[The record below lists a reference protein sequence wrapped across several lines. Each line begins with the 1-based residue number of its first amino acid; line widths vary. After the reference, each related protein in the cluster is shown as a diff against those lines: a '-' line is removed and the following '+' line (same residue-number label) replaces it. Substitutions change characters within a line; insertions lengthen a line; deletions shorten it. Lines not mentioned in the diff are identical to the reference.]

1 MAVSAYRPGNPHG
14 LPGGAEL
21 REDAMNVELKP
32 RRDLF
37 PVPAPANDNAE
48 RRRESEPR
56 RRAVIY
62 KPAKSVMT
70 SGRAG
75 TKRWLLEFEPQSAP
89 FIEPLMGW
97 TGSTDPM
104 AQMRLTFPSR
114 EAAVAYAQRH
124 GLDYEVREPTEW
136 VKAQVR
142 ANNSQPQPTPLWS
155 VELLPDFNNLLLDV
169 GRLGLFPIWP
179 PERICAERGMR
190 D

>member
-1 MAVSAYRPGNPHG
+1 
-14 LPGGAEL
+14 
-21 REDAMNVELKP
+21 MNVELKP

-37 PVPAPANDNAE
+37 PVPAPAPANDNAE

-62 KPAKSVMT
+62 KPAKSAMT

-97 TGSTDPM
+97 TGSTDPLP
-104 AQMRLTFPSR
+104 QVRLTFPSR

-124 GLDYEVREPTEW
+124 RLDYEVRKPTES
-136 VKAQVR
+136 VNAQVR
-142 ANNSQPQPTPLWS
+142 ANNPQAQPMPLSS

-169 GRLGLFPIWP
+169 GTTGTASNL
-179 PERICAERGMR
+179 AA
-190 D
+190 

>member
-1 MAVSAYRPGNPHG
+1 M
-14 LPGGAEL
+14 

-37 PVPAPANDNAE
+37 PVPAPAPDNDNAE

-62 KPAKSVMT
+62 KPAKSAMT

-97 TGSTDPM
+97 TCSTDPL
-104 AQMRLTFPSR
+104 AQVRLTFPNR

-124 GLDYEVREPTEW
+124 GLD
-136 VKAQVR
+136 
-142 ANNSQPQPTPLWS
+142 
-155 VELLPDFNNLLLDV
+155 
-169 GRLGLFPIWP
+169 
-179 PERICAERGMR
+179 
-190 D
+190 